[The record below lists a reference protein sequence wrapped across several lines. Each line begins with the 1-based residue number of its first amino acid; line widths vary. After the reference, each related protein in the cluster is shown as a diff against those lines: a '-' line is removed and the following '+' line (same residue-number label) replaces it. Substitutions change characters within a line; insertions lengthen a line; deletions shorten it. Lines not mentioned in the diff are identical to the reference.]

1 MLYMVTWI
9 PSIYPLYVSIYAI
22 HGSYLSG
29 DAGMLFKVEDP
40 VTLDGGKTFLG
51 VVQQYMTQAPQPGRA
66 VVKLGIDPARMV
78 RTMGKINL
86 IFFAPKIVVKSWVRM
101 KYIMEMAIEW
111 RSSELRRPQVAR
123 SNDSDDDKDWGNYP
137 KIGEHFS
144 LSEWI
149 LLLV

>member
-1 MLYMVTWI
+1 M
-9 PSIYPLYVSIYAI
+9 
-22 HGSYLSG
+22 
-29 DAGMLFKVEDP
+29 
-40 VTLDGGKTFLG
+40 
-51 VVQQYMTQAPQPGRA
+51 
-66 VVKLGIDPARMV
+66 
-78 RTMGKINL
+78 
-86 IFFAPKIVVKSWVRM
+86 VKSWVRM
-101 KYIMEMAIEW
+101 KYIMEIAIEW